1 MYVDNLL
8 SMLVQWWFSFNLY
21 LGHLATLQLR
31 FLFCK
36 RTGLAQ
42 MSSKV
47 TSTLNLLYDAM
58 FSVIILNSILF

>member
-8 SMLVQWWFSFNLY
+8 SMLVQWWFSFTLY

-36 RTGLAQ
+36 RRGLAQ

-58 FSVIILNSILF
+58 ISVIILNSILF

>member
-1 MYVDNLL
+1 MYIDNLL
-8 SMLVQWWFSFNLY
+8 SMLVQWWFSFTLY

-36 RTGLAQ
+36 RRGLAQ

-47 TSTLNLLYDAM
+47 TSTLNLL
-58 FSVIILNSILF
+58 